1 MEGGLEIKTF
11 RGRTPSVIPQ
21 ARLHLPDTPTTIV
34 FESALFHLWR
44 SSVSHLTLLPSLSV
58 VEWNVKTVGG
68 YGEKCRRGEFG
79 IFHK

>member
-1 MEGGLEIKTF
+1 MQL
-11 RGRTPSVIPQ
+11 
-21 ARLHLPDTPTTIV
+21 LHTGV
-34 FESALFHLWR
+34 FDSALFQLWK
-44 SSVSHLTLLPSLSV
+44 SSVSHLTPPSLSL